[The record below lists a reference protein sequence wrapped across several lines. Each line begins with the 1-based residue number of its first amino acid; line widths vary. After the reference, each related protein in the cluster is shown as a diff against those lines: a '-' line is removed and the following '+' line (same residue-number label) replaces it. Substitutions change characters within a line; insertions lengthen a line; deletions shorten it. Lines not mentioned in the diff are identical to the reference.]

1 MESLNKV
8 FTEEQVN
15 DASTKILK
23 ASITKITD
31 ELQGKFSQSLLGHL
45 GSLFMQPGYL
55 WHAGKICRS
64 IKGR

>member
-1 MESLNKV
+1 MESLNKA

-31 ELQGKFSQSLLGHL
+31 EFQGKCRPKTMLLQFKEL
-45 GSLFMQPGYL
+45 NLSTY
-55 WHAGKICRS
+55 
-64 IKGR
+64 